1 MTKSVKQFDRHVE
14 SVLAALEILDCFLHH
29 PKLSIKQIGDLTNM
43 TRNRITRLIGT
54 LTHMGYIMEGF
65 ESSTF
70 TPGPKL
76 MVLGNIFE
84 TNQNLV
90 LVARSILRELALK
103 TGESATFYI
112 REGRE
117 RVVFAR
123 EEGTQAIRFS
133 VSVGQRMDLHAGAAG
148 KVLLAYAPE
157 VERDIILKK
166 GPLPR
171 FSPQTITNPTRL
183 LKELAQIK
191 SGGYAISRGE
201 RNPDAFGLAVP
212 VFEREDQMI
221 GAISIAGPITR
232 LTAESEEFYLSELKS
247 SATLLCQR
255 FGLKE

>member
-1 MTKSVKQFDRHVE
+1 VPKSVKQFDRHVE
-14 SVLAALEILDCFLHH
+14 SVLAALEIMDCFLHH
-29 PKLSIKQIGDLTNM
+29 PKLNFKQIGDLTNM

-54 LTHMGYIMEGF
+54 LMHMGYVMEGV

-76 MVLGNIFE
+76 KALGNIFE
-84 TNQNLV
+84 TNQNMV
-90 LVARSILRELALK
+90 LLTHSILKELALK

-112 REGRE
+112 RESRE
-117 RVVFAR
+117 RVVLAR

-157 VERDIILKK
+157 IERDIILKK
-166 GPLPR
+166 GSLPR

-191 SGGYAISRGE
+191 SVGFAISRGE
-201 RNPDAFGLAVP
+201 RNPDAFAMAVP
-212 VFEREDQMI
+212 VFERKNHMV
-221 GAISIAGPITR
+221 GAIAIAGPITR
-232 LTAESEEFYLSELKS
+232 FTPEAEKKFLADLKQ
-247 SATLLCQR
+247 SAALLCHR
-255 FGLKE
+255 FGMK